1 MEQLG
6 EERGLVEELLTTL
19 RRNDE
24 VRRSAPR
31 HLTCFLKRNKLK
43 TQEQADKTL
52 NGRTWLVR
60 AQLCIELEQ
69 GYSHDNMA
77 VVTNC

>member
-60 AQLCIELEQ
+60 AQLTADRIQSRQYGGGDELLI
-69 GYSHDNMA
+69 
-77 VVTNC
+77 

>member
-60 AQLCIELEQ
+60 AQLTADRIQSRQYGSGDELLI
-69 GYSHDNMA
+69 
-77 VVTNC
+77 